1 MKFNYQKI
9 CSNLLSNLPERTKDV
24 LVRRFGLETGKR
36 ETLESIGISYGIT
49 RERVRQIESDG
60 LSKISGKI
68 EKDHKVFQYFAT
80 FLKNEGGSKKE
91 DILLSEL
98 GNQNYSSHV
107 FFLLNLRPDNFKR
120 ISETKDIHC
129 VWTIDSQSLDS
140 AKNVIKD
147 LYKKFKTTKKA
158 LNLKECNA
166 SFAIK
171 SNVLLSYLQISKLID
186 KGPQGNFGLRDW
198 AEINPRGVKDKAFLI
213 LKRENKPLHF
223 SRVASLIGQDALVQ
237 TVHNELIRDSRF
249 VLIGRGIYA
258 LADWGYESGTVKDVI
273 SHVLKGAEAPLSRNE
288 ILEKVLEKRFV
299 KENTVLLNL
308 NNKEHFLRNAQ
319 GKYLLRDA

>member
-1 MKFNYQKI
+1 MIFNYQKI
-9 CSNLLSNLPERTKDV
+9 CSNLLSNLPERTRDV
-24 LVRRFGLETGKR
+24 IVRRFGLDTGKR
-36 ETLESIGISYGIT
+36 ETLESIGTSYNIT

-60 LSKISGKI
+60 LSKISRKI
-68 EKDHKVFQYFAT
+68 EKDHKVFQHFAS
-80 FLKNEGGSKKE
+80 FLKNYGGLKKE

-98 GNQNYSSHV
+98 GNQNHGSHV
-107 FFLLNLRPDNFKR
+107 FFLLNLSDDFKR
-120 ISETKDIHC
+120 IPETKDTHC
-129 VWTIDSQSLDS
+129 VWAINSQSLDS
-140 AKNVIKD
+140 TKNVIKD
-147 LYKKFKTTKKA
+147 LYKKFKRTKKV

-166 SFAIK
+166 YFALK
-171 SNVLLSYLQISKLID
+171 PNVLLSYLETSKLID
-186 KGPQGNFGLRDW
+186 KGPEGKFGLRDW

-213 LKRENKPLHF
+213 FKKENKPLHF
-223 SRVASLIGQDALVQ
+223 SKVANLIGENALVQ

-273 SHVLKGAEAPLSRNE
+273 SHVLKGAETPLSKDE
-288 ILEKVLEKRFV
+288 VLERVLEKRFV

-308 NNKEHFLRNAQ
+308 SNKEHFLRNPQ

>member
-1 MKFNYQKI
+1 MTFNYQKI
-9 CSNLLSNLPERTKDV
+9 CSNLLNSLSERTRDV
-24 LVRRFGLETGKR
+24 VLRRFGLETGKR
-36 ETLESIGISYGIT
+36 ETLESIGTSYDIT

-60 LSKISGKI
+60 LSKISRKI
-68 EKDHKVFQYFAT
+68 EKDHKVFQHFAS
-80 FLKNEGGSKKE
+80 FLKNYGGLKKE

-98 GNQNYSSHV
+98 GNQNYGSHV
-107 FFLLNLRPDNFKR
+107 FFLLNLSNDFKR
-120 ISETKDIHC
+120 IPETKDTHC
-129 VWTIDSQSLDS
+129 VWTTDSQSLDS
-140 AKNVIKD
+140 AKKVIKD
-147 LYKKFKTTKKA
+147 LSKKFKRTKKP

-166 SFAIK
+166 HFTLK
-171 SNVLLSYLQISKLID
+171 PNVLLSYLQISRLID
-186 KGPQGNFGLRDW
+186 KGPEGKFGLRDW

-223 SRVASLIGQDALVQ
+223 SQVATLIGENALVQ

-273 SHVLKGAEAPLSRNE
+273 SHVLKGAETPLSKDE
-288 ILEKVLEKRFV
+288 VLERVLEKRFV

-308 NNKEHFLRNAQ
+308 SDKEHFLRNPQ

>member
-1 MKFNYQKI
+1 MTFNYQKI
-9 CSNLLSNLPERTKDV
+9 CSNLLSNLSERTRDV

-36 ETLESIGISYGIT
+36 ETLESIGNSYGIT

-60 LSKISGKI
+60 LSKISRKA
-68 EKDHKVFQYFAT
+68 EKDHKVFQYFAS
-80 FLKNEGGSKKE
+80 FLKNEGGLKKE

-98 GNQNYSSHV
+98 GNQNYGSHV
-107 FFLLNLRPDNFKR
+107 FFLLNLRPNDFKR
-120 ISETKDIHC
+120 VPETKDIHC
-129 VWTIDSQSLDS
+129 LWTIDSQSLDS

-147 LYKKFKTTKKA
+147 LYKKFETIKKA

-166 SFAIK
+166 SFALKPNI
-171 SNVLLSYLQISKLID
+171 LLSYLQISKLID
-186 KGPQGNFGLRDW
+186 KGSEGKFGLRDW
-198 AEINPRGVKDKAFLI
+198 AEINPRGVKDKAFLVF
-213 LKRENKPLHF
+213 KRENKPLHF
-223 SRVASLIGQDALVQ
+223 SNVANLIGEGALIQ
-237 TVHNELIRDSRF
+237 TVHNELIRDPRF

-273 SHVLKGAEAPLSRNE
+273 SHVLKGAEAPLSKSE

-308 NNKEHFLRNAQ
+308 SNKEHFLRNPQ